1 MRSPSGRRLAWLT
14 ATIALALTGDARG
27 EPYLDSAL
35 ALAPVSGTRLVPLF
49 LTGEDESRQFVGWFD
64 RMRGEAC
71 AVGVSADGAVR
82 CLPTEVVEARVFF
95 DARGK
100 QRLAAVV
107 VDQPGP
113 SGP

>member
-49 LTGEDESRQFVGWFD
+49 LTGEDESRQFVCWFD

-71 AVGVSADGAVR
+71 AFGVSADGAVP
-82 CLPTEVVEARVFF
+82 CLPAGVVEARFFF
-95 DARGK
+95 DAAGQ
-100 QRLAAVV
+100 QRIAAVV
-107 VDQPGP
+107 CNKPRP
-113 SGP
+113 